1 MTTPEPQW
9 ERLPVRAERLGAPLV
24 GALLPTRSLLVEI
37 SGLSPQQVKDD
48 IRDWKGCGLL
58 DRAEIG
64 GPGRAAP
71 IYWPNSLGLAHIEAS
86 VEQKSWFSKAA
97 LANQMEFHLPKVNA
111 VNDIAELCNTGHLT
125 RFQFYE
131 DSPMIA
137 VAEHNPP
144 GPFPQYDVFVWASL
158 MDRQRDLY
166 HRFESLPEA
175 LQAQSA
181 DAETVFLPSRI
192 SIIAA
197 DEWIATRALRL
208 LPAFP
213 PGWFLPDVTTA
224 WYYRKGAW
232 EFSDLSSLLYG
243 TTPRRIVPPRL
254 GTGCLRPSVSLRGLR
269 PEQPDRITAPPLFR
283 GRGAQGLFQLLTE
296 VMKFPVGACDHY
308 RAFVGDADA
317 STRTQD
323 RLDALVELGM
333 IQVVSEA
340 GYASDG
346 NLLRKGVRRWS
357 KEVPMAISRR
367 GQGRKRYATT
377 SKGRE
382 NIRLAHGG
390 TTLQQINRTK
400 LRNVIFIRAKR
411 KSKRKRERNEV
422 KPGTW
427 NIQHED
433 ADYDVL
439 AQAAEMGCPI
449 GPAWTAVITMAGG
462 RRIEPDGVM
471 RVWTPQYGRRWCP
484 LEVELSVRNL
494 GAIEGRFKKYAS
506 PNRIDDG
513 PLLVVAY
520 NDDAEDNFHLF
531 GSEYRLRMLTTTM
544 KGLAESG
551 VFGRGVWSHYGVRT
565 TLRA

>member
-9 ERLPVRAERLGAPLV
+9 ERLPVRAERLERPL
-24 GALLPTRSLLVEI
+24 GRALLPTRSLLVEI

-48 IRDWKGCGLL
+48 IRDWKRCGLL
-58 DRAEIG
+58 DSAEIG
-64 GPGRAAP
+64 GPGGSTP
-71 IYWPNSLGLAHIEAS
+71 IYWPNSLGLDHIEAS
-86 VEQKSWFSKAA
+86 VEQRSWLSKAA
-97 LANQMEFHLPKVNA
+97 LANLMEFHLPKVKA
-111 VNDIAELCNTGHLT
+111 VNDIAKLCNTGHLT
-125 RFQFYE
+125 RFQFYD

-166 HRFESLPEA
+166 HRFESLLEA
-175 LQAQSA
+175 LQAQST
-181 DAETVFLPSRI
+181 DAKTIFLPSRVF
-192 SIIAA
+192 IIAA

-213 PGWFLPDVTTA
+213 TGWFLPDITTA
-224 WYYRKGAW
+224 WYYRRGAW

-243 TTPRRIVPPRL
+243 TIPRRIVPPRL
-254 GTGCLRPSVSLRGLR
+254 GTGRLRPSVSVRGLR
-269 PEQPDRITAPPLFR
+269 PEQPDRITVPPLFR
-283 GRGAQGLFQLLTE
+283 GRGAPGLFQLLTE
-296 VMKFPVGACDHY
+296 VMKFPVGAVDHY

-323 RLDALVELGM
+323 RLDTLVELKM

-346 NLLRKGVRRWS
+346 NLLKKGVHRWS
-357 KEVPMAISRR
+357 EEVPMVISPR
-367 GQGRKRYATT
+367 GQGQKRYATT

-400 LRNVIFIRAKR
+400 LRKAISIPAKR
-411 KSKRKRERNEV
+411 NSKRKRNEV

-433 ADYDVL
+433 TVYDVL
-439 AQAAEMGCPI
+439 AQAAEMRCSI
-449 GPAWTAVITMAGG
+449 GPTWTAVITMADG

-471 RVWTPQYGRRWCP
+471 RVWTPQFGRRWCS
-484 LEVELSVRNL
+484 LEAELSVRDL
-494 GAIEGRFKKYAS
+494 RSIERRFRKYGS
-506 PNRIDDG
+506 PYRIDDS

-520 NDDAEDNFHLF
+520 NDSAEDNFHLF
-531 GSEYRLRMLTTTM
+531 GSEYLLRMLTTTM
-544 KGLAESG
+544 QRLAEFG
-551 VFGRGVWSHYGVRT
+551 VFGRGVWSHYGARA
-565 TLRA
+565 TLRS